1 MQSGASSRLFK
12 PAIVILSGLCFYF
25 GFSLN
30 GNMGWMIWIAPVP
43 VLYYSLEVKPGQAF
57 LIAFIAYLIGKLSW
71 LSYLLAVLPVPLAI
85 LYTLLIPLI
94 FAAIVVAARKI
105 VRIARHDFSVLAFP
119 VLFTAYE
126 YLLFIL
132 SPDGTATSI
141 AYTQANYLPV
151 IQLASLT
158 GILGISF
165 LLSFFASSV
174 ALALYNRQNKKN
186 TSSLLGVL
194 SVLLVFVFVY
204 GLMRIREPEK
214 GKTLELGMAVINE
227 SAYKGVYQHDHL
239 KEIQLTNLYLQEVDR
254 LATLGAK
261 IILLPEKAIMVND
274 ADCDSILQLFAL
286 TARNHGVQIIL
297 GGTKEKTGYYLNNAW
312 VISDKGEFLADYQKV
327 NLFEGEKLDGCKPGN
342 KISVYLLE
350 NMNEG
355 VAICKDM
362 DFQQFILGYSKRSPA
377 VLWVP
382 AWDFV
387 MDGWLHSR
395 MAILRS
401 VEGGFSLVRNARQGR
416 LTVSDWRGRVV
427 AEANSESGNQT
438 DLLAKISVEPH
449 PTIYARAG
457 DWFGTVCLIAAA
469 GFIFF
474 WIRNRKTETAIAK

>member
-43 VLYYSLEVKPGQAF
+43 VLYYSLDVKPGQAF

-174 ALALYNRQNKKN
+174 ALALYNRQNKKIHPA
-186 TSSLLGVL
+186 SWVYCL
-194 SVLLVFVFVY
+194 SCSCL
-204 GLMRIREPEK
+204 
-214 GKTLELGMAVINE
+214 
-227 SAYKGVYQHDHL
+227 
-239 KEIQLTNLYLQEVDR
+239 
-254 LATLGAK
+254 
-261 IILLPEKAIMVND
+261 
-274 ADCDSILQLFAL
+274 CLF
-286 TARNHGVQIIL
+286 
-297 GGTKEKTGYYLNNAW
+297 
-312 VISDKGEFLADYQKV
+312 
-327 NLFEGEKLDGCKPGN
+327 
-342 KISVYLLE
+342 
-350 NMNEG
+350 
-355 VAICKDM
+355 M
-362 DFQQFILGYSKRSPA
+362 D
-377 VLWVP
+377 
-382 AWDFV
+382 
-387 MDGWLHSR
+387 
-395 MAILRS
+395 
-401 VEGGFSLVRNARQGR
+401 
-416 LTVSDWRGRVV
+416 
-427 AEANSESGNQT
+427 
-438 DLLAKISVEPH
+438 
-449 PTIYARAG
+449 
-457 DWFGTVCLIAAA
+457 
-469 GFIFF
+469 
-474 WIRNRKTETAIAK
+474 